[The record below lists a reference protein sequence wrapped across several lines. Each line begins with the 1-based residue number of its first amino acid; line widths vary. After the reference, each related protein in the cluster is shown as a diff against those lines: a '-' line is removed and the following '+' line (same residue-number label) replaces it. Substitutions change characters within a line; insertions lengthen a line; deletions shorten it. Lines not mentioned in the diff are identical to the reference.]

1 MGMLAVRAKH
11 EGSRTPEDSWY
22 VLIHQLPPRP
32 LYLRAKVRNRLS
44 KVGAVALK
52 NSVYVLP
59 CTDDCL
65 EDLQWI
71 VEEAVAGGGEA
82 FISEARFVTG
92 ISNEALV
99 KLFQGERQAD
109 YAALTGEIRESLASL
124 KRRSGVNPPEQ
135 ELVGRL
141 ARLKKRLDEIKAID
155 FFPAP
160 GRHECEAALRNLE
173 DRLQPK
179 TRGRAKHA
187 RKHMDLLG
195 RTWVTRCGIK
205 IDRIASAWLVRRFID
220 PDARFRFVDPKG
232 AEAAAPGEIRFDMV
246 PGDFTHEGDRCTF
259 ETLVARAG
267 IADPAVSEIAE
278 LVHDIDLK
286 DGKYGRTDAPGIQRL
301 LLGLVLSH
309 PSDED
314 RLGRGFALFD
324 DLHRSFSGATA
335 EGGVSRKRTNG
346 DPKGVPR
353 RRRAR
358 RA

>member
-1 MGMLAVRAKH
+1 M
-11 EGSRTPEDSWY
+11 PEERWY

-92 ISNEALV
+92 ISNAALV
-99 KLFQGERQAD
+99 KLFHRERQTD
-109 YAALTGEIRESLASL
+109 YAALTGEIREALASL

-135 ELVGRL
+135 ELSGSL
-141 ARLKKRLDEIKAID
+141 ARFKKRLDEIKAID
-155 FFPAP
+155 FFPVP
-160 GRHECEAALRNLE
+160 GRRECEAALRNLE

-179 TRGRAKHA
+179 TRGSAKDA
-187 RKHMDLLG
+187 RTHSDLLG

-220 PDARFRFVDPKG
+220 PNARFRFVDPKG
-232 AEAAAPGEIRFDMV
+232 AHAAPGEIRFDMV

-267 IADPAVSEIAE
+267 IADPAVSQIAE

-286 DGKYGRTDAPGIQRL
+286 DGKFGRSDAPGIQRL
-301 LLGLVLSH
+301 LLGLALSH
-309 PSDED
+309 PKDED
-314 RLGRGFALFD
+314 RLTRGFALFD
-324 DLHRSFSGATA
+324 DLYRSFSSAVKV
-335 EGGVSRKRTNG
+335 GGVPKRSET
-346 DPKGVPR
+346 
-353 RRRAR
+353 
-358 RA
+358 